1 MAIFCACGHF
11 AIWPIYQADPP
22 DHVTGPHGSMKRRT
36 VSDPHPP
43 LPPPFIGPT
52 FFFGGGG
59 ANFANNFCYASD
71 VLPLEPCY
79 TAPRHL
85 ICQSYSFKR
94 EEMIV
99 CTEIKFPSELNYT
112 WFK

>member
-43 LPPPFIGPT
+43 SPPPFIGPT
-52 FFFGGGG
+52 FFLGGGG
-59 ANFANNFCYASD
+59 QTLQIIFVMLLMYFHWNLAIQLLVILFVRAI
-71 VLPLEPCY
+71 
-79 TAPRHL
+79 HL
-85 ICQSYSFKR
+85 KG
-94 EEMIV
+94 
-99 CTEIKFPSELNYT
+99 K
-112 WFK
+112 K